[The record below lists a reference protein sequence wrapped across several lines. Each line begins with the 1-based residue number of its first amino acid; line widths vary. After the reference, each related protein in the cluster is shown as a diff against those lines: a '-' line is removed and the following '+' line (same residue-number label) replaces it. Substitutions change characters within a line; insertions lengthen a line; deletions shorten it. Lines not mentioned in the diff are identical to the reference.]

1 MTNEWVKH
9 DGSECPF
16 EDGSKVLYKLR
27 EDIIGSGHG
36 PDFVE
41 DLRWGFASPGE
52 LFSNTSA
59 DIVEYKL
66 VSGKLKGKTSSQLNL
81 IGITGKAGSGKDTV
95 ADYLVSEHGYTKISF
110 AAILKNMLRVAGLP
124 EPANR
129 DDKEKIVDGFEF
141 SWRDAA
147 QKLGTEWGR
156 SLDTNIWVKLTMNS
170 LDPFKKYVISDV
182 RFDNEAEAVRKSG
195 CLIHLTG
202 REIDMGEL
210 SNHPSEAGVSFH
222 NTDYLIYN
230 SGSKEALYTVAEE
243 ILSDL
248 KET

>member
-16 EDGSKVLYKLR
+16 EDGAVVDVELRDGLIMYGDKISDLYW
-27 EDIIGSGHG
+27 EHCDSGG
-36 PDFVE
+36 
-41 DLRWGFASPGE
+41 
-52 LFSNTSA
+52 
-59 DIVEYKL
+59 DIVEYRL
-66 VSGKLKGKTSSQLNL
+66 VSGKLKTASPLNL

-95 ADYLVSEHGYTKISF
+95 ADYLVTEHGYTKISF

-156 SLDTNIWVKLTMNS
+156 SLDTNIWVKLTMQS

-202 REIDMGEL
+202 REIDMGAL
-210 SNHPSEAGVSFH
+210 SNHPSEAGVEWHPGDHVTS
-222 NTDYLIYN
+222 N
-230 SGSKEALYTVAEE
+230 SNSKVALYAKVES
-243 ILSDL
+243 ILLGL
-248 KET
+248 KGT